1 MLKLLTYLRLP
12 AALFCLVV
20 LAGCQTM
27 RGPGLIQSE
36 VTAEL
41 SAEAANSIAEDMV
54 GRLAE
59 HMGPGSTTIALLG
72 NDTVIG
78 PALEASLRE
87 KGYAVVTDQATD
99 GAVVE
104 PLAYTVD
111 PFEGGVLV
119 RISTLKVELTRM
131 YALGTTGATAAVPA
145 SPLSVMERGLAG
157 TS

>member
-1 MLKLLTYLRLP
+1 MLKLFSFLRAP
-12 AALFCLVV
+12 AALFCLSV

-27 RGPGLIQSE
+27 GGTGLIQSG

-41 SAEAANSIAEDMV
+41 PAEAASSIAEDMV
-54 GRLAE
+54 GRLAV
-59 HMGPGSTTIALLG
+59 HIGPGNTTIALRG
-72 NDTVIG
+72 NDTVFG
-78 PALEASLRE
+78 PALEASLRD

-99 GAVVE
+99 GAIVE

-131 YALGTTGATAAVPA
+131 YALGTTGATGAVPA
-145 SPLSVMERGLAG
+145 SPLSVMQRGLAG